1 METFPFFSKVLFQI
15 MIFIITFDLFN
26 LAIFFNYSVLY
37 PYRFQR
43 ECLCLCHSS
52 SRCGA
57 RSGQRVLDGQTEG
70 LQLWWE
76 AARGR
81 GSLPDQTPPFATGG
95 HPSREGYGPRCH
107 GALPRGP
114 PGTTGL
120 LGMGRLQPWCGVW
133 REVLQGLPW
142 CSWNLQGHPRPH
154 EAA

>member
-1 METFPFFSKVLFQI
+1 MRLNRTSLDSFNTFFYGLTLMETFPFFSKVLFQI

-70 LQLWWE
+70 LQL
-76 AARGR
+76 
-81 GSLPDQTPPFATGG
+81 
-95 HPSREGYGPRCH
+95 
-107 GALPRGP
+107 
-114 PGTTGL
+114 
-120 LGMGRLQPWCGVW
+120 
-133 REVLQGLPW
+133 
-142 CSWNLQGHPRPH
+142 
-154 EAA
+154 